1 MKHHTNCD
9 EVETGLNSYTVS
21 EIPEQKSC
29 ESLVDPWA
37 HVYDE
42 RNRTNISGKKKY
54 IFNFLLSLIVLIK

>member
-42 RNRTNISGKKKY
+42 RNRTNISGKKKIY
-54 IFNFLLSLIVLIK
+54 F